1 MSLHRLG
8 SSWVFLGLRGS
19 CRRVS
24 ARAAFV
30 TSIARQVCEKQIA
43 EGWEEKERRQI
54 ITQTQR
60 AQRDR
65 RAEGQEAEREKE
77 EEGERK
83 EDNPPKPDC
92 PQSLLTCRRSRSTV
106 SARLGSSWVFL
117 GLRGSCR
124 RVSAWAA
131 FVLLSALTWNLSE
144 NKNASGYSGS
154 FAGSR
159 T

>member
-1 MSLHRLG
+1 MGRADVSQLEQLLLPASLAKSAKNKLQRDE
-8 SSWVFLGLRGS
+8 
-19 CRRVS
+19 RR
-24 ARAAFV
+24 
-30 TSIARQVCEKQIA
+30 K
-43 EGWEEKERRQI
+43 KRRQI

-83 EDNPPKPDC
+83 EDNSPKPDC

-124 RVSAWAA
+124 RVSA
-131 FVLLSALTWNLSE
+131 
-144 NKNASGYSGS
+144 
-154 FAGSR
+154 
-159 T
+159 